1 MVRIDFEK
9 DETRLEDR
17 VVIHS
22 KTWDSPYGL
31 IEAPDVEILL
41 VFKDGRLDSI
51 QSSAPTAKKVEKV

>member
-22 KTWDSPYGL
+22 KNWENPHGL

-41 VFKDGRLDSI
+41 TFKDGRLDSI
-51 QSSAPTAKKVEKV
+51 QTSRPKVNENETV